1 EAMSARWLVAMAKI
15 APLSLAVEILK
26 PVFTR
31 FCVTL
36 RSRLVA
42 FRFCRAMRAPAFVL
56 MLLAIL
62 AVLCLRRCPTPF
74 WLPGAFCS
82 GAPVARRGQAG
93 LKLDIWLAVCFFKH
107 VSPADTLLGPAKS
120 ADRLLA

>member
-1 EAMSARWLVAMAKI
+1 MAKM
-15 APLSLAVEILK
+15 APLSLAVATFM

-31 FCVTL
+31 FCATL

-42 FRFCRAMRAPAFVL
+42 LRFCSATRAPTFVL

-82 GAPVARRGQAG
+82 EDRVANGGPKRHWTDQRQGFEFPA
-93 LKLDIWLAVCFFKH
+93 LDSGNH
-107 VSPADTLLGPAKS
+107 VATLGIFCHQ
-120 ADRLLA
+120 